1 MKLRNTIAVYYLNAK
16 EQEFGLEV
24 EMSYIDI
31 YAQTFNLTKEDA
43 RAEMEEIIKK
53 YKRAR

>member
-1 MKLRNTIAVYYLNAK
+1 MTLRNTIAVYYLNAK